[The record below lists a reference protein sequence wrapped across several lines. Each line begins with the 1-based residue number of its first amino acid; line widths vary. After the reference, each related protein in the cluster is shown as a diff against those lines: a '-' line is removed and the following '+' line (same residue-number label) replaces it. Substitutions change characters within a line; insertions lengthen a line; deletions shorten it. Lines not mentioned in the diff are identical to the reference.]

1 MSAEMFAVQFLD
13 NNDEGL
19 TAIMESMASKR
30 TRPPMT
36 VEELIARME
45 GRFPMYLARWRA
57 LV

>member
-1 MSAEMFAVQFLD
+1 MFAVQFLD